1 MSEQGRISKINKSSF
16 CFLKFLQDKSYG
28 KVFRVSQEICN
39 SELVNFLKPG
49 PESRTFRNFD
59 VGKPESGQVSPYNKS
74 HRQCD
79 FGNVYFKAH
88 N

>member
-1 MSEQGRISKINKSSF
+1 MIYI
-16 CFLKFLQDKSYG
+16 Y
-28 KVFRVSQEICN
+28 N

-74 HRQCD
+74 HR
-79 FGNVYFKAH
+79 
-88 N
+88 